1 MENKSLDWWNSL
13 SYKKKEELADKE
25 QWTTPE
31 QITNYQIEM
40 IYRNIVYGN

>member
-1 MENKSLDWWNSL
+1 MENKSLDWWHKL
-13 SYKKKEELADKE
+13 QKWEQIKYAEEE

-40 IYRNIVYGN
+40 IYKNVIYGY